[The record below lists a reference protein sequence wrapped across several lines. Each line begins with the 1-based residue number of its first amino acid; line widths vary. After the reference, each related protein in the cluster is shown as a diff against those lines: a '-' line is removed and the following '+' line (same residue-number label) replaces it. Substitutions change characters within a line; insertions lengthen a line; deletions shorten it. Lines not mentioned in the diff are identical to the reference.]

1 MNWVLFR
8 FKLVNTR
15 LQRYLVRAHIESR
28 ACWTPGPERPWPV
41 RARRLEF
48 VAFME
53 ENRTWFTISKTILD
67 MLTMDERVK
76 SFLLERVPA
85 EVQYLKKKKKLASAV
100 LNNFLVLAPGG
111 QILSL
116 FICRK
121 EEAEFPYFTVLHF
134 SVQCCSRCQF
144 VVCRPLRTSCFLFCF
159 QWSVKLEKTVLKLL
173 PSLINLAS
181 FSTEIFFSR
190 NLVWVSE

>member
-85 EVQYLKKKKKLASAV
+85 EVQYLKKKKNSRQLSWIISWSWHQVAKSY
-100 LNNFLVLAPGG
+100 
-111 QILSL
+111 LSL
-116 FICRK
+116 F
-121 EEAEFPYFTVLHF
+121 AEKKKRNSHILLFCILVSNVVLVVSLWCVGRFERLVFF
-134 SVQCCSRCQF
+134 SVFSE
-144 VVCRPLRTSCFLFCF
+144 V
-159 QWSVKLEKTVLKLL
+159 WSWRKLC
-173 PSLINLAS
+173 
-181 FSTEIFFSR
+181 
-190 NLVWVSE
+190 